1 MSVEVEQVKLDENI
15 VKYTGG
21 FLNIG
26 DKVNGYVVTEKL
38 NTDSGEAEIYFCE
51 KNSKKYILKYY
62 FKKNFFSDIVEKLK
76 ALNHPNVMKILDIG
90 THNKHWYEIDE
101 YYNGGSLDSDL
112 PLNEEKA
119 NKILIQLNEG
129 LKAIH
134 ETGLIH
140 RDIKAENIYFTDST
154 KENVVIGDFGISI
167 VYDQKDGVDHALT
180 EDKAGT
186 EGYRAPEVFNNVVTP
201 SIDYYSLGITFWN
214 LVEGRE
220 PFIESSGEPLS
231 SEVIRGK
238 TINEEIVDF
247 LFSNSTNLSENGKK
261 LICGLLTH
269 RHDKRWTYNQTKDFL
284 NGKDV
289 PVYEERKELEPFIFN
304 PAAENPIEFHSL
316 KGIAQEMLNDSEQ
329 GYKILEDSRLTLYL
343 DSIGLK
349 EITDKI
355 EKVQSKYF
363 EEKNTDVDGVSFKDE
378 ESRKWYALV
387 KCAYILS
394 RDITFPVICEGNR
407 YDIDSLESFRDML
420 LEHPDAIRP
429 YLKDESKGLYLM
441 LEAKTQGV
449 ASSLR
454 DDIKSVVK
462 NAKYDKFIASNIY
475 LSIMG
480 NKIKPFTDKE
490 NANIELSSKDDVF
503 ALEQHLKDRIMF
515 LIDAKT
521 RLIVAWFENIFEVN
535 LNDWYSELE
544 GGVSHNERIAS
555 LRRNKLLAYGKW
567 NYFELFLKGK
577 DVIYRQYYFD
587 NDKIGLLDLDGSIL
601 LKAEY
606 KDVNCEFVR
615 NNYIVKFHDEW
626 IVRDFKNQQT
636 LISYPK
642 EINVF
647 NEVDEIYFAQHKT
660 EDRHILLVNS
670 NDSSY
675 EEYKV
680 NCSNTGRIKSLSE
693 KNRPNERYIRNDSE
707 LLDSNFSVI
716 DTYNEMQVLL
726 NEGDVPSNLK
736 FWVVKNEK
744 VFVVDKNG
752 NKLADYPYSGFLY
765 VGNNCFVVWDIDDKH
780 SVVDYKNE
788 LIQEKIKDYRSSGS
802 IAAIKEG
809 NLSKWKVKN
818 LKDDK
823 WEYNG
828 KKFSSAKYFSSSLAV
843 KKSSSKYF
851 FFGNDRDRVTTTIL
865 QKGKFGGKVFNSNGE
880 RKNFLALNL
889 KTITELFTEQSEFTN
904 QPKDFSYSTLLGFD
918 GDSFYKYNFGNFTF
932 DKITSLKYVPYEEF
946 NFLMDNVDSKQIVSL
961 VRKSIL
967 KKDQKKANEI
977 INLVW
982 EYYYKNGSYD
992 VIRYLLSSIRMDDME
1007 GLDYSFL
1014 YYKNRLG
1021 NTYLLENERNKNSF
1035 TYVQMQRN
1043 YNFALHYLLSA
1054 AGKEIDENFNIVRAS
1069 YYSKLHVTA
1078 ESVFDCA
1085 RLCVELSQ
1093 LNEELCLSCKKWTK
1107 ESLKT
1112 LALEF
1117 LGGLYSHYTDTDN
1130 VDSDTYTR
1138 LYDIGL
1144 LYRYVDKFDEEVAVF
1159 TEGISYEPDSH
1170 PINRVQLFVSLY
1182 LQKKYTEAINVY
1194 KILEEI
1200 YPDLDKLGKQLN
1212 FSVKVTDVYYECR
1225 KNVM

>member
-1 MSVEVEQVKLDENI
+1 MSVELEQVKLEENV

-51 KNSKKYILKYY
+51 KNSKRYILKYY

-76 ALNHPNVMKILDIG
+76 SLNHPNVMKILDIG

-112 PLNEEKA
+112 PLNEDKA
-119 NKILIQLNEG
+119 NKIISQLNEG

-134 ETGLIH
+134 EAGLIH

-220 PFIESSGEPLS
+220 PFVEASGEPLS

-247 LFSNSTNLSENGKK
+247 LFSNSTKLSEKGKK
-261 LICGLLTH
+261 LICGLLTN

-289 PVYEERKELEPFIFN
+289 PVYEERKELKPFVFN
-304 PAAENPIEFHSL
+304 PDSENPIEFHSL
-316 KGIAQEMLNDSEQ
+316 KGIAQEILNDSYQ
-329 GYKILEDSRLTLYL
+329 GYKVLEDSRLTLYL

-355 EKVQSKYF
+355 EKVQAKYF
-363 EEKNTDVDGVSFKDE
+363 EEKNTKIDGVSFPDE

-394 RDITFPVICEGNR
+394 RDITFPIVCEGNK
-407 YDIDSLESFRDML
+407 YEIDSLESFRDML

-429 YLKDESKGLYLM
+429 YLKEESKGLYLM

-449 ASSLR
+449 ESTLCQ
-454 DDIKSVVK
+454 DIKRIVK
-462 NAKYDKFIASNIY
+462 NAKYDKFIATNIY

-490 NANIELSSKDDVF
+490 NANIELTSKEDVF
-503 ALEQHLKDRIMF
+503 ALDQHLKDRIMF

-521 RLIVAWFENIFEVN
+521 KLVVAWFENIFEVN
-535 LNDWYSELE
+535 LHDWYSELE
-544 GGVSHNERIAS
+544 GGDSNNERIAS

-577 DVIYRQYYFD
+577 DVIYRQQFVN
-587 NDKIGLLDLDGSIL
+587 NDDKKGLLDLDGSIL

-606 KDVNCEFVR
+606 DDVNCEFIR

-626 IVRDFKNQQT
+626 IVRDFNNQQT
-636 LISYPK
+636 IISYPK
-642 EINVF
+642 EIIVF
-647 NEVDEIYFAQHKT
+647 NEIDEIYFAEHKD
-660 EDRHILLVNS
+660 ESRDILLTKS

-675 EEYKV
+675 EE
-680 NCSNTGRIKSLSE
+680 IKIKGPFVGFIKPLSE
-693 KNRPNERYIRNDSE
+693 RNRPNERYIGNHIE
-707 LLDSNFSVI
+707 LLDSSFSVI
-716 DTYNEMQVLL
+716 DSYDKMQVLS
-726 NEGDVPSNLK
+726 NEGDVPSDLK
-736 FWVVKNEK
+736 FWVCKDKK

-752 NKLADYPYSGFLY
+752 NKIDEYPFIEFKY
-765 VGNNCFVVWDIDDKH
+765 VGNNCFIVTNTDGKK
-780 SVVDYKNE
+780 SVVNYKNE
-788 LIQEKIKDYRSSGS
+788 LIQKKVIDYKSSGS

-809 NLSKWKVKN
+809 KFLKWKVEN

-828 KKFSSAKYFSSSLAV
+828 KKFTSANCFTSTLAV

-851 FFGNDRDRVTTTIL
+851 FFGNDRDRVITTIL
-865 QKGKFGGKVFNSNGE
+865 QKGKLGGKVLNSNGE
-880 RKNFLALNL
+880 RKNFVALNL
-889 KTITELFTEQSEFTN
+889 KTLTELFTEQKN
-904 QPKDFSYSTLLGFD
+904 PKDFSYSTLVGFD
-918 GDSFYKYNFGNFTF
+918 GDSFYKYNFGNFSF
-932 DKITSLKYVPYEEF
+932 EKITSLRYVPYEEF
-946 NFLMDNVDSKQIVSL
+946 NYLMDNIDSKQIVSL
-961 VRKSIL
+961 VRKSIF
-967 KKDQKKANEI
+967 KKNQKKANEI

-982 EYYYKNGSYD
+982 DYYYKKENYE

-1007 GLDYSFL
+1007 GLDYPFL
-1014 YYKNRLG
+1014 FYKNRLG
-1021 NTYLLENERNKNSF
+1021 NTYLLENEKNKNTFS
-1035 TYVQMQRN
+1035 YVQKQIN

-1054 AGKEIDENFNIVRAS
+1054 AGREIDDDFNIVMAP
-1069 YYSKLHVTA
+1069 YFSKLYITA
-1078 ESVFDCA
+1078 EFVFDCA

-1093 LNEELCLSCKKWTK
+1093 INEQLFLSFNWTK
-1107 ESLKT
+1107 DSIKN

-1117 LGGLYSHYTDTDN
+1117 LDVLYSYYTDTDN
-1130 VDSDTYTR
+1130 VDSYTYTK
-1138 LYDIGL
+1138 LHDIGL
-1144 LYRYVDKFDEEVAVF
+1144 FYRCVDKFDEEVAVF
-1159 TEGISYEPDSH
+1159 TEGISYEPDYH
-1170 PINRVQLFVSLY
+1170 PINRLQLFISLY
-1182 LQKKYTEAINVY
+1182 LQKKYKEAVNVY
-1194 KILEEI
+1194 KVLEEI
-1200 YPDLDKLGKQLN
+1200 CPDLDELGKQLN